1 MISARICAAEGKQE
15 FMEFT
20 HGTTCIVAVPHGVE
34 SELWISSDTPGTLV
48 LEAAGREIKVMRL
61 QPPGCTLKL
70 SDLQQPLVQQP
81 KSLGS
86 ILKAL
91 NPLRRP
97 APQPPAS
104 QRLYNFR
111 AIIEDGSPRQR
122 GDVLATF
129 DFHLL
134 CEVDFHW
141 ARVYHLEL
149 DRKSNQAKTI
159 AERAEG
165 TCPLCHEARLRLQK
179 NWNYET

>member
-1 MISARICAAEGKQE
+1 
-15 FMEFT
+15 
-20 HGTTCIVAVPHGVE
+20 
-34 SELWISSDTPGTLV
+34 
-48 LEAAGREIKVMRL
+48 
-61 QPPGCTLKL
+61 
-70 SDLQQPLVQQP
+70 
-81 KSLGS
+81 
-86 ILKAL
+86 
-91 NPLRRP
+91 
-97 APQPPAS
+97 
-104 QRLYNFR
+104 
-111 AIIEDGSPRQR
+111 
-122 GDVLATF
+122 VLATF